1 MLLCNRSNFKNW
13 MPLQYLKKVSDETEE
28 SKGLRPT
35 MQKDEK
41 NASFCNSVSSIEI
54 SSSKFSLKKKT
65 IWS

>member
-1 MLLCNRSNFKNW
+1 

-35 MQKDEK
+35 IQKDEE

>member
-1 MLLCNRSNFKNW
+1 ML
-13 MPLQYLKKVSDETEE
+13 LQYLKKVSDETEE

-35 MQKDEK
+35 IQKDEK